1 MSDINPIRPT
11 DADARALAQSLIAT
25 ARFGALGVLDPDTAA
40 PAVTRIAVATD
51 PMGQPLTL
59 ISSLSAHTRALR
71 ADPRCSLLLG
81 EPGPKGDA
89 LTHPRISLSCNAAFT
104 EHASSDYPALRAH
117 YLAQHP
123 KAQLYIDFAD
133 FAFAHFAVTAA
144 ALNGGFGK
152 AFQLTPDDL
161 IPSGP

>member
-11 DADARALAQSLIAT
+11 DADARALAQSLIAK
-25 ARFGALGVLDPDTAA
+25 ARFGALGVLDPDTSA

-51 PMGQPLTL
+51 PEGHPLSL

-89 LTHPRISLSCNAAFT
+89 LTDPRISLTCHAAFT
-104 EHASSDYPALRAH
+104 EHASPNFASLRAF

-123 KAQLYIDFAD
+123 KAKLYIDFTD
-133 FAFAHFAVTAA
+133 FVFVRFAVTQA

-152 AFQLTPDDL
+152 AFMLTPDDL
-161 IPSGP
+161 KPLTR